1 MIHLASTLIQ
11 AFRNAKQSLF
21 AEPYISTRPYRS
33 FLPIIT
39 GVKPMKSQP
48 TFNEFMRRQVP
59 GYFESLPRNVT
70 IPPVNGDFQDPLVL
84 LLEDATLDELAFA
97 IQALEADRHAIC
109 RRMYDLQDLY
119 QLARKRGVL
128 GATTLNDAFRNSAE
142 SSKEPS

>member
-1 MIHLASTLIQ
+1 M
-11 AFRNAKQSLF
+11 
-21 AEPYISTRPYRS
+21 
-33 FLPIIT
+33 
-39 GVKPMKSQP
+39 KPQP
-48 TFNEFMRRQVP
+48 TFNELLRRQAP
-59 GYFESLPRNVT
+59 GYFQSLPRTVT
-70 IPPVNGDFQDPLVL
+70 IPSKNGNYSEILVL
-84 LLEDATLDELAFA
+84 PLEDATLDELAFA